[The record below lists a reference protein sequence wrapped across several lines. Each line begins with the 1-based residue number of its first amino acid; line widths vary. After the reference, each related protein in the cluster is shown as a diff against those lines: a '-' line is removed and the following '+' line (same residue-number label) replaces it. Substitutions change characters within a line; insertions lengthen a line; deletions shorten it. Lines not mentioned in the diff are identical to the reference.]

1 MKLWKFLIVLGIVGA
16 VAAVLV
22 AGINFLVLPSL
33 VHSNEEVAVPDLRGA
48 SPQAAADLLRPLDLE
63 VVVLRTSA
71 HANMGAGL
79 ISDQVPAPDAGIR
92 KGRVVK
98 VVVSSGPATTGLTDL
113 VGLSERQ
120 AGITLQRDSFQ
131 LGRVSRMQKEGLSE
145 PQVVAQHPQPG
156 TKLNKGAVVDLVV
169 AEPGPRIHFM
179 MPDLRGVPL
188 FKARQLI
195 DAAGLL
201 MGEVDTE
208 RHAGAADNTIM
219 EQRPRAGARVA
230 KGEVVDVLVSSR

>member
-1 MKLWKFLIVLGIVGA
+1 
-16 VAAVLV
+16 
-22 AGINFLVLPSL
+22 
-33 VHSNEEVAVPDLRGA
+33 
-48 SPQAAADLLRPLDLE
+48 
-63 VVVLRTSA
+63 
-71 HANMGAGL
+71 MGAGL
-79 ISDQVPAPDAGIR
+79 ITDQVPAPDAGIR

-98 VVVSSGPATTGLTDL
+98 VVVSSGPATMPLTDL

-120 AGITLQRDSFQ
+120 AGITLQRDNFQ

-145 PQVVAQHPQPG
+145 PQVAAQHPQAG
-156 TKLNKGAVVDLVV
+156 TKLSKGAVVDLVV
-169 AEPGPRIHFM
+169 AEPGPSIRFL

-195 DAAGLL
+195 EAAGLL

-208 RHAGAADNTIM
+208 RKAGVAENSIL
-219 EQRPRAGARVA
+219 EQRPRPGTRVA